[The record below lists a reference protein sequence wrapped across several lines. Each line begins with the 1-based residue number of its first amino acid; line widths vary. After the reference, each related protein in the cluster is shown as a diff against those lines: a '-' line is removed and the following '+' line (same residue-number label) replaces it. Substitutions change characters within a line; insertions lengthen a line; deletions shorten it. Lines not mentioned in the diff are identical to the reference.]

1 MKVVFHLLIIS
12 LIFVACQERQV
23 IKTIDRSDYLT
34 LVDSIDLEFDYIEN
48 QAYITFTFSID
59 GLNYFA
65 FYRGIRASNI
75 SEQIDIF
82 SEDGIFHKKIVLDTL
97 DYVYESTGRS
107 MPTIIDFVSPSKF
120 FMLIGSALYQFDG
133 DGNIVWSK
141 DFEYLKEELD
151 CIGFY
156 HHPYAELFMT
166 GDTSIQLNI
175 LDYYDNNDGVR
186 RDCEQRVELN
196 EKFQKEPKM
205 LIIENIFA
213 DSLRYKAVLND
224 VYEGVIDS
232 MHTQRRPRSNHYY
245 RGRFFCWLEHSNIL
259 RVYDDDLNLVDELI
273 VESDSVKV
281 GVEASRLCDT
291 LNIHDFFMDQV
302 KNAVVIEHAFYS
314 KKAELYL
321 IQTNSAMNKLVN
333 NFPSFF
339 IYNTEG
345 EKLEE
350 LYAPQGVWVK
360 FRQCGDKFYHVRM
373 GKRKLYIY
381 DLHK

>member
-1 MKVVFHLLIIS
+1 MFA
-12 LIFVACQERQV
+12 ACQERQV
-23 IKTIDRSDYLT
+23 IKAINKSDYLE
-34 LVDSIDLEFDYIEN
+34 LVDSVDLDIDYIEN
-48 QAYITFTFSID
+48 QAFVTYTFSID
-59 GLNYFA
+59 TLNYFA

-75 SEQIDIF
+75 PHQIDVY

-97 DYVYESTGRS
+97 KQVYGKDIFP
-107 MPTIIDFVSPSKF
+107 MPTIIDFTSPSKF
-120 FMLIGSALYQFDG
+120 YILIHSTLYQFNG
-133 DGNIVWSK
+133 DGEIAWSK

-175 LDYYDNNDGVR
+175 LDYYHNNDGVR

-196 EKFQKEPKM
+196 KKFHKEPKM
-205 LIIENIFA
+205 LIIENIFD
-213 DSLRYKAVLND
+213 DSLRYKAVLNE
-224 VYEGVIDS
+224 VYEGIIDS
-232 MHTQRRPRSNHYY
+232 LHKERRPRSNHYY
-245 RGRFFCWLEHSNIL
+245 QGRFFCWLEHSNIL
-259 RVYDDDLNLVDELI
+259 RVYNDDLNLENELI

-302 KNAVVIEHAFYS
+302 KNAVVIENAFYS
-314 KKAELYL
+314 EKAELYM

-339 IYNTEG
+339 IYDTEG
-345 EKLEE
+345 KKLEE
-350 LYAPQGVWVK
+350 LYAPPGVWVK
-360 FRQCGDKFYHVRM
+360 FVQSGDKFYHVRM
-373 GKRKLYIY
+373 DKRKLYIY